1 MEYYLIYSEDYLA
14 HYGVE
19 GMKWGRRQ
27 YQYQDGS
34 YTPAGKARY
43 GIGDGK
49 SYNGTHKSGQAPK
62 IGKYMA
68 APMIKMSRK
77 TYEKQS
83 KKQAKSFKNGQE
95 LSEKKH
101 SSVKKELGKTALKT
115 IANTAAVE
123 VGTRALTYTLLKKG
137 YNEKTIENIDTAI
150 YAGRNAVNAL
160 MTIKGI
166 SNASDISFYNSV
178 KKGKI
183 KPVNLNITN

>member
-14 HYGVE
+14 HYGTK
-19 GMKWGRRQ
+19 GMKWGVRRQ

-34 YTPAGKARY
+34 YTPAGKVRY

-62 IGKYMA
+62 IGTYMTA
-68 APMIKMSRK
+68 
-77 TYEKQS
+77 QS

-137 YNEKTIENIDTAI
+137 YNEKTIEDLDTVI
-150 YAGRNAVNAL
+150 YAGRNAFNAL
-160 MTIKGI
+160 MTIEGI
-166 SNASDISFYNSV
+166 SNARDISFYNSV